1 MKYKIIKK
9 VIPSKIINEKGK
21 VVVLSETDVTEQIAP
36 STIYPDGTRVLKAA
50 TQEDLKYAFE
60 KLGMTEFIEVAE
72 EEKQIDNT
80 KK

>member
-36 STIYPDGTRVLKAA
+36 STIYPDGKRVLKAA
-50 TQEDLKYAFE
+50 SQEDLKYVFE
-60 KLGMTEFIEVAE
+60 KLGMKDDVEIVE
-72 EEKQIDNT
+72 EEKQIDS

>member
-36 STIYPDGTRVLKAA
+36 STIYPDGKRVLKAA
-50 TQEDLKYAFE
+50 TQEDLKYVFE
-60 KLGMTEFIEVAE
+60 KLGMNDAVEIVE
-72 EEKQIDNT
+72 EEKQIDS

>member
-36 STIYPDGTRVLKAA
+36 STIYPDGKRVLKAA
-50 TQEDLKYAFE
+50 SQEDLKYVFE
-60 KLGMTEFIEVAE
+60 KLGMNDDVEIVE
-72 EEKQIDNT
+72 EEKQIDS

>member
-36 STIYPDGTRVLKAA
+36 STIYPDGKRVLKAA
-50 TQEDLKYAFE
+50 TQEDLKYVFE
-60 KLGMTEFIEVAE
+60 KLGMKDDVEIVE
-72 EEKQIDNT
+72 EEKQIDS

>member
-9 VIPSKIINEKGK
+9 VVPSKFINEKGK

-36 STIYPDGTRVLKAA
+36 STIYPDGKRVLKAA
-50 TQEDLKYAFE
+50 TQEDLKYVFE
-60 KLGMTEFIEVAE
+60 KLGMKDDVEIVE
-72 EEKQIDNT
+72 EEKQIDS

>member
-36 STIYPDGTRVLKAA
+36 STIYPDGKRVLKAA
-50 TQEDLKYAFE
+50 TQDDLKYVFE
-60 KLGMTEFIEVAE
+60 KLGMKDDVEIVE
-72 EEKQIDNT
+72 EEKQIDS

>member
-36 STIYPDGTRVLKAA
+36 STIYPDGKRVLKAA
-50 TQEDLKYAFE
+50 TQDDLKYVFE
-60 KLGMTEFIEVAE
+60 KLGMNDHVEIVE
-72 EEKQIDNT
+72 EEKQIDS

>member
-36 STIYPDGTRVLKAA
+36 STIYPDGKRVLKAA
-50 TQEDLKYAFE
+50 TQEDLKYVFE
-60 KLGMTEFIEVAE
+60 KLGMNDDVEIVE
-72 EEKQIDNT
+72 EEKQIDS

>member
-36 STIYPDGTRVLKAA
+36 STIYPDGKRVLKAA
-50 TQEDLKYAFE
+50 TQEDLKYVFE
-60 KLGMTEFIEVAE
+60 KLGMKDDVEIVE
-72 EEKQIDNT
+72 EEKHIDS